1 MPYQSETLS
10 KRRPR
15 LAYSDVVTAEA
26 PAARQRYFQQ
36 QSYGLSKERLAQEQA
51 QFDEE
56 MAFAQKQ
63 AKEQKKQAE
72 KARHISGATAG
83 AIAGSPLGPVGV
95 VGGAVV
101 GWVASDM
108 SQLCSAIN
116 RRHPDLIPK
125 DEMRLMLRLREW
137 ILEVYPTWVKF
148 YEEACPIALGNMID
162 IIGQEKYDETLNE
175 LHTKLFSE
183 IPILIKINDMYGAF
197 KAYKKVA
204 LDFILTWAPEFTQAA
219 DYAIKVESRLDKLQ
233 MPEAQ
238 NV

>member
-51 QFDEE
+51 QFDKE

-72 KARHISGATAG
+72 RARHTSAAGMGLTVGIATG
-83 AIAGSPLGPVGV
+83 NPLLGVAAFAVGE
-95 VGGAVV
+95 
-101 GWVASDM
+101 M
-108 SQLCSAIN
+108 SLICGAIN

-125 DEMRLMLRLREW
+125 DEMRLMLKLREW

-183 IPILIKINDMYGAF
+183 IPVLIKINDMYGAF

>member
-1 MPYQSETLS
+1 MPYQYETLS
-10 KRRPR
+10 KRRPG

-36 QSYGLSKERLAQEQA
+36 KSYGLSKEQLAQEQA
-51 QFDEE
+51 QFNEE
-56 MAFAQKQ
+56 MAFKQKQ

-72 KARHISGATAG
+72 RARHTSAVSSGVVAGMAT
-83 AIAGSPLGPVGV
+83 GSPV
-95 VGGAVV
+95 VGAAVWAV
-101 GWVASDM
+101 GEM
-108 SQLCSAIN
+108 SLICGAIN

-125 DEMRLMLRLREW
+125 DEMRLMLKLRKW

-162 IIGQEKYDETLNE
+162 IIGQERYDKTLKE

-183 IPILIKINDMYGAF
+183 IPVLIKINDMYEAF
-197 KAYKKVA
+197 KTYKKVA